1 MEGKIQT
8 IETNRIKVNGTNFYF
23 NKEQSEE
30 IKKLKIEDTINFE
43 AEDKQGKDGQPFAL
57 ITKINKIEH
66 SWTDKSTS
74 KIQTETSY
82 WTIKFDVDTRNSALI
97 RAIEF
102 REMNKVIENEEQVI
116 KRAKYFEKYLR
127 GEI

>member
-1 MEGKIQT
+1 MNGKIQS
-8 IETNRIKVNGTNFYF
+8 IETNKIKVNGINFYF
-23 NKEQSEE
+23 NKEQEEE
-30 IKKLKIEDTINFE
+30 IKKLKIDDAIDFE
-43 AEDKQGKDGQPFAL
+43 AEEKQGKDGQAFAL
-57 ITKINKIEH
+57 ITKINKVDKA
-66 SWTDKSTS
+66 WTNKS
-74 KIQTETSY
+74 KIETENSY
-82 WTIKFDVDTRNSALI
+82 WSAKFDVDTRNSALI